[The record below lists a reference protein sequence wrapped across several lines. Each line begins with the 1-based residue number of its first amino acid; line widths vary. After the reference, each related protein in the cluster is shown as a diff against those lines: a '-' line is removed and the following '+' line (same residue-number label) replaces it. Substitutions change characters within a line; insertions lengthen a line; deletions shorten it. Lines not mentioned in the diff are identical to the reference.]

1 MPHAA
6 RRDAADM
13 AAADR
18 LQTELAARWL
28 SADEL
33 DRMQRQ

>member
-1 MPHAA
+1 MLQGGRREAA
-6 RRDAADM
+6 EV